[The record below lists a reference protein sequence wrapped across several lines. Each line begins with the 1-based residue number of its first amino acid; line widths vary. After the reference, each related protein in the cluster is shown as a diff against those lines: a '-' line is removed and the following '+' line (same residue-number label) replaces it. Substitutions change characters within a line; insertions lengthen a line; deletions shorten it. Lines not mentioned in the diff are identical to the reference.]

1 MGQAP
6 AASDVTRMP
15 YPAAGADGARSR
27 WLIVGLVATLV
38 AAIVVIAVLGHRLLT
53 RPQTAVA
60 TVAPAAPAAMAPAP
74 SAPIRSTAAVP
85 VPPREAP
92 VKPAI
97 AANDAINSLS
107 DVAPAPVDAAPPQP
121 AAPAGS
127 GHARLITPAGS
138 DGGGAAATPRTV
150 APAIPAPSPA
160 TAPGAAGNATDSAA
174 GDAADDATDDT
185 TAAAAAAPA
194 AASPAFPSPPAEP
207 AIPPG
212 LHQLEGAF
220 RAQFPDLNVAVH
232 AYNPNRQQSFVI
244 IDNHTYHE
252 GEALP
257 QGPVIDQ
264 IVPEGIVFDWKGRK
278 VLYALN
284 R

>member
-1 MGQAP
+1 
-6 AASDVTRMP
+6 
-15 YPAAGADGARSR
+15 
-27 WLIVGLVATLV
+27 
-38 AAIVVIAVLGHRLLT
+38 
-53 RPQTAVA
+53 
-60 TVAPAAPAAMAPAP
+60 MAPAP
-74 SAPIRSTAAVP
+74 SAPIHSTAAVP
-85 VPPREAP
+85 EPAPIPAREAP

-97 AANDAINSLS
+97 AANDAINSLA
-107 DVAPAPVDAAPPQP
+107 DVAPAPAPADAAAAPP
-121 AAPAGS
+121 AAAAAS
-127 GHARLITPAGS
+127 GHVRLVSPAGS
-138 DGGGAAATPRTV
+138 DGGGGAAAAPRTV
-150 APAIPAPSPA
+150 APAIPASPPA
-160 TAPGAAGNATDSAA
+160 TASALAGTAADSAV
-174 GDAADDATDDT
+174 GDATDDAAGDT
-185 TAAAAAAPA
+185 SADSAAAAAA

-207 AIPPG
+207 TIPPG

-284 R
+284 H